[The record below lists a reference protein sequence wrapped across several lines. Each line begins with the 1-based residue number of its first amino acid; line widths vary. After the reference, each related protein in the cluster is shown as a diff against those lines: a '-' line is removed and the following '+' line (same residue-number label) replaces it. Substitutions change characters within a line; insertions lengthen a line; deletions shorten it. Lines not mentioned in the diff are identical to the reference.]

1 MKTIKTLTDGTIH
14 LTAPVMI
21 PGAHDCDYENGEPP
35 LTTEQIRRFAQSYEK
50 YRFIDHEHGLTRNG
64 ERIGEPVDSF
74 LLTEDTTMTT
84 LDGSMKSYPR
94 GSWFVT
100 SHITQ
105 PEAIE
110 TALGGG
116 YTGYSASVFT
126 RSRADEYLTAL
137 KSEPDTPMPCSC
149 KDVSSS
155 GNSLIRDVPDP
166 VVLSVSLVKSPCL
179 HDSQFCEVNGDIMEN
194 QEDVKSLKSK
204 VLSAMGMSEEAE
216 VVALKSEVEDLKAT
230 ITTLQTDFQ
239 TALKS
244 MQDEFTKTLTE
255 ALHPVESEALKA
267 KEEDEDEDEADKAKE
282 EEKEEETD
290 ETAEEEAEEE
300 TKEEEEKEDE
310 TAEEEV
316 AEEEETE
323 EDEEEE
329 EEEKK
334 AEKGESK
341 QAPVHDNL
349 QAQKSTTNIYE
360 ALGRNPDGTRKK

>member
-1 MKTIKTLTDGTIH
+1 MRTIKTLTDGTIH

-21 PGAHDCDYENGEPP
+21 PGAKDCDWVNGEPP
-35 LTTEQIRRFAQSYEK
+35 LTVEQIREFAKSYEK
-50 YRFIDHEHGLTRNG
+50 YGFIDHEHGLTRNG

-74 LLTEDTTMTT
+74 LLTEDTTMTL
-84 LDGSMKSYPR
+84 LDGSMKSYPK

-100 SHITQ
+100 SHITN
-105 PEAIE
+105 PEAVQL
-110 TALGGG
+110 ALGGG

-126 RSRADEYLTAL
+126 KSRADEYLTAL
-137 KSEPDTPMPCSC
+137 KSEPDTPLPCSC

-155 GNSLIRDVPDP
+155 GNSLIKDVPDP

-179 HDSQFCEVNGDIMEN
+179 HDSQFCEVNKGEIME
-194 QEDVKSLKSK
+194 EDVKSLKSK

-216 VVALKSEVEDLKAT
+216 VVALKSEVSELKAE
-230 ITTLQTDFQ
+230 IEGLKADFPE
-239 TALKS
+239 ALKS
-244 MQDEFTKTLTE
+244 LQEDFKQTLTQ
-255 ALHPVESEALKA
+255 ALTPVEALKA
-267 KEEDEDEDEADKAKE
+267 KEEDEDKEE
-282 EEKEEETD
+282 EEKEEETA
-290 ETAEEEAEEE
+290 T
-300 TKEEEEKEDE
+300 
-310 TAEEEV
+310 EEV

-323 EDEEEE
+323 EDEEEDE

-341 QAPVHDNL
+341 QAPIHDNL

>member
-1 MKTIKTLTDGTIH
+1 MLMKTIKTLTDGTIL

-21 PGAHDCDYENGEPP
+21 PGAKDCDYENGEEP
-35 LTTEQIRRFAQSYEK
+35 LTEQQIREFAKTYEK
-50 YRFIDHEHGLTRNG
+50 YQFIDHEHGLTRDG
-64 ERIGEPVDSF
+64 TKVGVPVDSF

-84 LDGSMKSYPR
+84 MNGSLKSYPR

-126 RSRADEYLTAL
+126 KSRADEYLAAL

-155 GNSLIRDVPDP
+155 GNSLIKDVPDP

-179 HDSQFCEVNGDIMEN
+179 HDSQFCEVNGDMMEN

-204 VLSAMGMSEEAE
+204 VLSAMGMTEEAE
-216 VVALKSEVEDLKAT
+216 VLALKSEVADMQATLEQLKKDFNDALK
-230 ITTLQTDFQ
+230 TLQE
-239 TALKS
+239 
-244 MQDEFTKTLTE
+244 EFTKTLTE
-255 ALHPVESEALKA
+255 ALTPV
-267 KEEDEDEDEADKAKE
+267 EEDEPAEAEA
-282 EEKEEETD
+282 
-290 ETAEEEAEEE
+290 EEAEASAEKS
-300 TKEEEEKEDE
+300 KEEPVK
-310 TAEEEV
+310 
-316 AEEEETE
+316 
-323 EDEEEE
+323 EEEE
-329 EEEKK
+329 EEVEEATEEPV

-341 QAPVHDNL
+341 AEPVHDNL
-349 QAQKSTTNIYE
+349 SAEKSKPVNIYE
-360 ALGRNPDGTRKK
+360 IMGRNADGTRKH

>member
-1 MKTIKTLTDGTIH
+1 MLMKTIKTLTDGTIL

-21 PGAHDCDYENGEPP
+21 PGAHDCDYQNGEPP
-35 LTTEQIRRFAQSYEK
+35 LTVEQIREFAKTYQK
-50 YRFIDHEHGLTRNG
+50 YGFIDHEHGLTRDG
-64 ERIGEPVDSF
+64 KRIGVPVNSF
-74 LLTEDTTMTT
+74 VLTEDTTMTT
-84 LDGSMKSYPR
+84 MDGSLKSYPR

-105 PEAIE
+105 PEAIRL
-110 TALGGG
+110 ALGGG

-126 RSRADEYLTAL
+126 KSRADEYLEAL

-155 GNSLIRDVPDP
+155 GNSLIKDVPDP

-179 HDSQFCEVNGDIMEN
+179 HDSKFCEVNGDIMEN

-216 VVALKSEVEDLKAT
+216 VEALKSEVADLH
-230 ITTLQTDFQ
+230 TLLEETKTEFSN
-239 TALKS
+239 ALKS

-267 KEEDEDEDEADKAKE
+267 KDDEDEDEEAKAKE
-282 EEKEEETD
+282 EEKEEED
-290 ETAEEEAEEE
+290 ETATNEESAEDEE
-300 TKEEEEKEDE
+300 TKEEETD
-310 TAEEEV
+310 
-316 AEEEETE
+316 
-323 EDEEEE
+323 EEE

-349 QAQKSTTNIYE
+349 QAQKSVTNIYE

>member
-1 MKTIKTLTDGTIH
+1 MKTIKTLTDGTIL

-21 PGAHDCDYENGEPP
+21 PGAHDCDYKNGEPP
-35 LTTEQIRRFAQSYEK
+35 LTSEQIQEFAKSYEK

-74 LLTEDTTMTT
+74 LLTEDTTMHL
-84 LDGSMKSYPR
+84 LDGSLKSYPR

-105 PEAIE
+105 PKAIQL
-110 TALGGG
+110 ALGGG

-126 RSRADEYLTAL
+126 QSRADEYLTAL
-137 KSEPDTPMPCSC
+137 KSEPDTPLPCSC

-179 HDSQFCEVNGDIMEN
+179 HDSKFCEVNGDIMEN

-230 ITTLQTDFQ
+230 ITTMQTDFQ

-255 ALHPVESEALKA
+255 ALHPIESEALKA
-267 KEEDEDEDEADKAKE
+267 KEDDEDEDEEDKAQEE
-282 EEKEEETD
+282 EEKEET
-290 ETAEEEAEEE
+290 
-300 TKEEEEKEDE
+300 DE

-316 AEEEETE
+316 AEEETE
-323 EDEEEE
+323 EDEEE

-349 QAQKSTTNIYE
+349 QAQKSRPTNIYE